1 MTESNQVTMSYR
13 DPRALTMS
21 FRLLC
26 ISAGLVFAALPAN
39 AQDSGAEGT
48 MLRGDRAEL
57 SVTLRD
63 RSGQPVAAQ
72 ATIRVLREGVPTDQQ
87 QADHGRAFFIL
98 RNLGNYTVAVDAS
111 GYKPVQKELSVTI
124 AVKAEVDIYLQRAS
138 EPDDAGVASTKP
150 VLAPK
155 AKEAFDKAL
164 KAIDANKMDDAD
176 KYLAEALRL
185 APGHPDVL
193 FVQGVLFLNRR
204 NWPEAQTAL
213 EKVTQ
218 LDPSNARAF
227 SALGMA
233 LNNQNKYAD
242 AVPMFEKSVQL
253 DPPGSWET
261 NLALAK
267 AYYYHEQYDQA
278 LKTSQ
283 QALTESN
290 GKAPQIELVVA
301 QSLTAV
307 GKYEDA
313 AATLRKFLKDHSDRP
328 EAATAK
334 RWLDGLAKN
343 GKIRQN

>member
-1 MTESNQVTMSYR
+1 MTDSGQLYMNYR
-13 DPRALTMS
+13 IPKTLATCL
-21 FRLLC
+21 RLLS
-26 ISAGLVFAALPAN
+26 ISAALVFAYVPAN

-72 ATIRVLREGVPTDQQ
+72 ATIRVLREGVPTDQR

-98 RNLGNYTVAVDAS
+98 RNLGNYTVVVDAS
-111 GYKPVQKELSVTI
+111 GYKPVEKELSVTV
-124 AVKAEVDIYLQRAS
+124 AVKAEVDIYLTRAS
-138 EPDDAGVASTKP
+138 EPDDAGALSTKP

-176 KYLAEALRL
+176 KYLAEAFRL

-213 EKVTQ
+213 ERVIQ
-218 LDPSNARAF
+218 LDASNARAF
-227 SALGMA
+227 AALGMA
-233 LNNQNKYAD
+233 LNNQSKYAD

-261 NLALAK
+261 NLPLAK

-307 GKYEDA
+307 GRYEDA
-313 AATLRKFLKDHSDRP
+313 AGALRKFLKDHSDRP

>member
-1 MTESNQVTMSYR
+1 MASQAEHPSRLASASLLFLFASLWLS
-13 DPRALTMS
+13 PRLAH
-21 FRLLC
+21 
-26 ISAGLVFAALPAN
+26 
-39 AQDSGAEGT
+39 AQDSAND
-48 MLRGDRAEL
+48 MSLRGDRAEI
-57 SVTLRD
+57 SVTVRD
-63 RSGQPVAAQ
+63 SSGEPVRSAGNVKLYRDGMMA
-72 ATIRVLREGVPTDQQ
+72 DQS
-87 QADHGRAFFIL
+87 ALSHGRAFFLI
-98 RNLGNYTVAVDAS
+98 RILGNYTLVVDAA
-111 GYKPVQKELSVTI
+111 GYKPGQRDVNVPV
-124 AVKAEVDIYLQRAS
+124 AVKYEVDVNLRPESAS
-138 EPDDAGVASTKP
+138 DDGGAVSTKP
-150 VLAPK
+150 ILAPK

-176 KYLAEALRL
+176 KYLAEAIRL

-193 FVQGVLFLNRR
+193 FVQGVLLLNRR
-204 NWPEAQTAL
+204 NWPEAQTTL

-218 LDPSNARAF
+218 LDSSNGRAF
-227 SALGMA
+227 AALGMA
-233 LNNQNKYAD
+233 LNNQSKYAD

-283 QALTESN
+283 QALTESH
-290 GKAPQIELVVA
+290 GKAPQIELMVA

-313 AATLRKFLKDHSDRP
+313 AATLRKFLKEHSDRP

>member
-1 MTESNQVTMSYR
+1 MSARNPKPVTTLSHFLLLSAAMF
-13 DPRALTMS
+13 S
-21 FRLLC
+21 FY
-26 ISAGLVFAALPAN
+26 SAAN

-48 MLRGDRAEL
+48 MLRGNRAEL

-72 ATIRVLREGVPTDQQ
+72 ATIRVLRDGVPTDQQ
-87 QADHGRAFFIL
+87 QADHGRVFFIL
-98 RNLGNYTVAVDAS
+98 RNLGNYTLAVDAS
-111 GYKPVQKELSVTI
+111 GYKPVEKELSVTV
-124 AVKAEVDIYLQRAS
+124 AVKAEVDIYLIPAS
-138 EPDDAGVASTKP
+138 EPDNAGVPSAKP

-176 KYLAEALRL
+176 KYLAEAIRL

-218 LDPSNARAF
+218 LDSSNARAF
-227 SALGMA
+227 AALGMA
-233 LNNQNKYAD
+233 LNNQSKYAD

-267 AYYYHEQYDQA
+267 AYYYHEQYEQA

-313 AATLRKFLKDHSDRP
+313 AATLRKFLKEHSDRP